1 MKQEISHI
9 IPIPIEDFWNT
20 CFFTAEYSTAEHLE
34 GLSCSDFTI
43 IKPYTGAPDHKR
55 ILFSIPP
62 LHVPASIKKI
72 VGPHIGYTE
81 QGVFDPQKQQYHFS
95 LIPNVLPQKISIEG
109 YYKIERVNDTSTKRT
124 CFMETKVSIFGVGKK
139 MEQLIGQSNLDIQKK
154 TAIFAEQWVKRS
166 I

>member
-9 IPIPIEDFWNT
+9 IPIPVEEFWEL
-20 CFFTAEYSTAEHLE
+20 CFFSTEYTKAEHLE
-34 GLSCSDFTI
+34 GLSCSECTI
-43 IKPYTGAPDHKR
+43 IEPYTGAPSYKR
-55 ILFSIPP
+55 VLFSVPP
-62 LHVPASIKKI
+62 FHLPASIERI

-81 QGVFDPQKQQYHFS
+81 QGFFDQQKQQYHFS

-109 YYKIERVNDTSTKRT
+109 YYTIERINETSTKRT

-154 TAIFAEQWVKRS
+154 TALFAEQWIKRS
-166 I
+166 S